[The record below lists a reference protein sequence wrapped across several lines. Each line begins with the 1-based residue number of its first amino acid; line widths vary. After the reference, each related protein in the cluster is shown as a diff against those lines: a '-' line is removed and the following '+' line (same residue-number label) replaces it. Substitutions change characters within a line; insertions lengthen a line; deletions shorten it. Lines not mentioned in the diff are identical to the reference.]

1 MGLVRDL
8 GRGRDLGQ
16 VRVWKRG
23 MMEGEWVM
31 VWVMVWNRVR
41 MEDESV
47 MVWVR
52 DLDRVRRDGWM
63 DR

>member
-1 MGLVRDL
+1 
-8 GRGRDLGQ
+8 
-16 VRVWKRG
+16 

-63 DR
+63 DRWMNDKYVEMVK